1 MSEIINAASGPKI
14 GARVDLDHRL
24 HAKAVSL
31 TQEQDIA
38 ARLGDVYCITTAN
51 APISG
56 ATGVILYLKNTSST
70 KLLIIER
77 LLVSFAVAGAHLS
90 CQLNDTGTPAAT
102 TPLVQV
108 NTNASS
114 PNLAPA
120 EAFTTSGTAISG
132 LTDGK
137 IVAALADLPA
147 TPHLFPIDGTFIL
160 GNGNVFTLDIDA
172 DGAGGAQSGNTSFI
186 LRYRF
191 VPKADSLIA

>member
-1 MSEIINAASGPKI
+1 MEIINGASGPKI
-14 GARVDLDHRL
+14 ATRVDNDHRL
-24 HAKAVSL
+24 HTRAVSL

-51 APISG
+51 APIAG
-56 ATGVILYLKNTSST
+56 ATGVILYLKNTSPT

-77 LLVSFAVAGAHLS
+77 LLVSFATAGAHLS

-102 TPLVQV
+102 TALVQV

-114 PNLAPA
+114 PNIAPA
-120 EAFTTSGTAISG
+120 DAFTTSGTKITG

-137 IVAALADLPA
+137 IVAALDDLLA
-147 TPHLFPIDGTFIL
+147 EPHFFPIDGTFIL

-172 DGAGGAQSGNTSFI
+172 DGAGAAQAGNTSFI

-191 VPKADSLIA
+191 VPKADFLIA